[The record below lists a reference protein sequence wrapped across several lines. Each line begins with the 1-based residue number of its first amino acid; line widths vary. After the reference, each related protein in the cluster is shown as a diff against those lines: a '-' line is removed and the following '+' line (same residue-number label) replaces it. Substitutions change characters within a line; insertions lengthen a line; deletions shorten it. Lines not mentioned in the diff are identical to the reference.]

1 MKERLF
7 TSGRDMLNI
16 DPVLHAWHWEIPAYL
31 FLGGL
36 AAGLIFFASFYYLRG
51 KEDEMHVAVKIAP
64 MVAPIAIILG
74 LIFLLLDLKH
84 KLYFWQLY
92 TTIRLESPMSWG
104 AWTLGIVMPLS
115 IIWPLLYLDDLKK
128 YFKDKNAFFYNII
141 NWVDGFIND
150 FDFIKSILGWLKE
163 NQKVIA
169 WANVILS
176 LILGVYTGILLS
188 AFNARPLWNNAILG
202 PLFLTSGVSTAAA
215 TIMWMATDHFE
226 KLKFSKIDV
235 WLIAIELFL
244 ITHMFMGLNAGTQAS
259 TDAAALFMGGP
270 YTAIFWIG
278 IVAMG
283 LVLPVILEIMELRG
297 YKVPIAIPAFLIL
310 FGGALFRFVMV
321 DAGQFSK
328 YFFQ

>member
-16 DPVLHAWHWEIPAYL
+16 DPVVNAWHWEIPAYL

-36 AAGLIFFASFYYLRG
+36 AAGLVFFASFYYLRG

-128 YFKDKNAFFYNII
+128 YFKDRNAFFYNII

-226 KLKFSKIDV
+226 RLKFSKIDV

>member
-16 DPVLHAWHWEIPAYL
+16 DPVLNAWHWEIPAYL

-36 AAGLIFFASFYYLRG
+36 AAGLVFFASFYYLRG
-51 KEDEMHVAVKIAP
+51 KEDQMTTAVKIAP
-64 MVAPIAIILG
+64 FIAPIAIILG

-84 KLYFWQLY
+84 PAYFWQLY
-92 TTIRLESPMSWG
+92 TTIRLVSPMSWG

-128 YFKDKNAFFYNII
+128 YFKDKNTVLYELV
-141 NWVDGFIND
+141 NWVDGLIND
-150 FDFIKSILGWLKE
+150 FKIIKSLLGWFKE

-169 WANVILS
+169 WVNIILS
-176 LILGVYTGILLS
+176 LVLGVYTGILLS
-188 AFNARPLWNNAILG
+188 AFNARPLWNTAILG

-215 TIMWMATDHFE
+215 TIMWMAKDHQE
-226 KLKFSKIDV
+226 RIKFSRIDL
-235 WLIAIELFL
+235 WLIAVELFL
-244 ITHMFMGLNAGTQAS
+244 ITHMFMGLMAGTQAS
-259 TDAAALFMGGP
+259 TEAAALFMGGP

-283 LVLPVILEIMELRG
+283 LVLPATLEIMELLG
-297 YKVPIAIPAFLIL
+297 YKIPIAIPAFLIL
-310 FGGALFRFVMV
+310 FGGALFRFVLV
-321 DAGQFSK
+321 DAGQMSK